1 MSVWRTRPSV
11 WTGSA
16 RTGMVGLTVAVRM
29 DGAWTLLADNV
40 WIRDRA
46 DALINTGM
54 FLQIKSAEYIPNEQE
69 DVIYGASLEG
79 GTCNFNMSRLYES

>member
-1 MSVWRTRPSV
+1 M

-16 RTGMVGLTVAVRM
+16 RTGMVGLTVAARM

-54 FLQIKSAEYIPNEQE
+54 FLTNKISKVHS
-69 DVIYGASLEG
+69 
-79 GTCNFNMSRLYES
+79 